1 MAGDGETFD
10 VERLLE
16 KKVERDGR
24 ILYKVR
30 WKNFGPK
37 DDTWVRNIAVMWP
50 KGMRCSGSLSYLGT
64 DFQRDIL
71 QSD

>member
-50 KGMRCSGSLSYLGT
+50 FKGNALFRFVVLPRNRFPT
-64 DFQRDIL
+64 
-71 QSD
+71 